1 MSKLDNKRMP
11 RQYLRSMLG
20 GLDPSSMLGSIDP
33 SSVLGG
39 IDPSSMLGGIDP
51 SNKEMQIKCKK

>member
-1 MSKLDNKRMP
+1 MSKLDNIRMP

-20 GLDPSSMLGSIDP
+20 GLDP